1 MEFED
6 IQSLCGAKRRSFTQT
21 QRAAHVAE
29 WQRSGMSAADYAH
42 THQLGLSS
50 LYRWRH
56 LYAESV
62 SQASPFVPVR
72 IKVDQS
78 SSDCRLR
85 VTLKTPQLKTEPTHA
100 REMMKLISDLYELEE
115 AWDRAGISN
124 AARKIKRSEQSKPIA
139 ETIKAHLD
147 GFAADLT
154 IPKGAFQEAVRY
166 TANQWTALWECFEH
180 GHTRLDTNLL
190 ESKFRATKIGAKNR
204 MFIGHPD
211 AGEKSAITYTLL
223 NCCRI
228 HRVDPQAYFQDV
240 LDKLIPHDHRPPAEL
255 VDTLLPENWIQA
267 NPSNVIKE
275 LARA

>member
-85 VTLKTPQLKTEPTHA
+85 VTLKTPQLECII
-100 REMMKLISDLYELEE
+100 EG
-115 AWDRAGISN
+115 AGDG
-124 AARKIKRSEQSKPIA
+124 RS
-139 ETIKAHLD
+139 
-147 GFAADLT
+147 F
-154 IPKGAFQEAVRY
+154 
-166 TANQWTALWECFEH
+166 
-180 GHTRLDTNLL
+180 
-190 ESKFRATKIGAKNR
+190 
-204 MFIGHPD
+204 
-211 AGEKSAITYTLL
+211 
-223 NCCRI
+223 
-228 HRVDPQAYFQDV
+228 
-240 LDKLIPHDHRPPAEL
+240 AEL
-255 VDTLLPENWIQA
+255 AGALRRE
-267 NPSNVIKE
+267 VIDV
-275 LARA
+275 